1 MLQIL
6 LVSIGLVAVAFV
18 LLGINVLF
26 KKKGKFPNF
35 HIGGNKELSK
45 RGIYC
50 ATTTDKVER
59 KSKGRFDFAK
69 LQQELDDSASC

>member
-1 MLQIL
+1 MEVIL
-6 LVSIGLVAVAFV
+6 ISIVLLSIAFL

-35 HIGGNKELSK
+35 HIGGNKAMSS

-50 ATTTDKVER
+50 ATTADKLER

-69 LQQELDDSASC
+69 MEREVEDSLGC